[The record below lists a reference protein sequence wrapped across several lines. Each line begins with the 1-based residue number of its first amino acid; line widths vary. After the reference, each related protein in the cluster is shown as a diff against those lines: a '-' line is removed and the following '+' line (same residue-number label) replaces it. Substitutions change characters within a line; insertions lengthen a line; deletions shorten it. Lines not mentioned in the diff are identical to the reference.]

1 MLLILFAGGLVVFAD
16 RTLRVGGERECHQG
30 GNPGCYAYS
39 RPTMQRFTHGTGNGD
54 AAVAVESSGWIFRGD
69 AGRPDLFESLHNA
82 PSTRG
87 RDSRACSVVFHHFEE
102 RARTVW
108 TSFTQVSFCCVFS
121 VFLCRLFA

>member
-1 MLLILFAGGLVVFAD
+1 MRLILLAGGLVVFAD

-30 GNPGCYAYS
+30 GNPGCYAYR
-39 RPTMQRFTHGTGNGD
+39 RPTMQRFPHGTGNGD

-87 RDSRACSVVFHHFEE
+87 GTPEPAQLYFITSRSAHVLSG
-102 RARTVW
+102 
-108 TSFTQVSFCCVFS
+108 
-121 VFLCRLFA
+121 